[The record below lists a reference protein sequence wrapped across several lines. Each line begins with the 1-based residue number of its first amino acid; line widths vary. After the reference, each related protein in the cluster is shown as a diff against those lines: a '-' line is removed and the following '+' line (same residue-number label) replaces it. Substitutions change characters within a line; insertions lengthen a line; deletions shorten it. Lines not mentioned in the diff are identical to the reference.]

1 MSNREFRVRSRLSL
15 LYRLSGMS
23 IKETSSRRWLV
34 AVVLIHLAVSIVHGA
49 AHTGAHVELSQVG
62 TLFVFIV
69 ILIGPLFGLV
79 LTWPARRIGSWI
91 IAITMAGSF
100 VFGLVN
106 HFLIAGDDHVS
117 HVDPQWRTLFAASAM
132 ILAAIELLGSSLAI
146 AYARERRNVS

>member
-1 MSNREFRVRSRLSL
+1 
-15 LYRLSGMS
+15 MS
-23 IKETSSRRWLV
+23 IKETSSRRWLA

-117 HVDPQWRTLFAASAM
+117 HVDPQWRTLFAASAI
-132 ILAAIELLGSSLAI
+132 ILVAIELLGSGLAI
-146 AYARERRNVS
+146 AHARERRNVS

>member
-1 MSNREFRVRSRLSL
+1 
-15 LYRLSGMS
+15 MS
-23 IKETSSRRWLV
+23 IKGDSFRRWLV
-34 AVVLIHLAVSIVHGA
+34 IVVLMHLAVSTVHGA
-49 AHTGAHVELSQVG
+49 AHTGAHVELSQAG

-69 ILIGPLFGLV
+69 ILIGPLVGLV

-117 HVDPQWRTLFAASAM
+117 HVDPQWRTLFAASAL
-132 ILAAIELLGSSLAI
+132 ILAAIELLGSGLAI
-146 AYARERRNVS
+146 AYARKRRSV

>member
-1 MSNREFRVRSRLSL
+1 
-15 LYRLSGMS
+15 MS

-117 HVDPQWRTLFAASAM
+117 HVDPRWRTLFAASAM
-132 ILAAIELLGSSLAI
+132 ILAAIELIGSGLAI